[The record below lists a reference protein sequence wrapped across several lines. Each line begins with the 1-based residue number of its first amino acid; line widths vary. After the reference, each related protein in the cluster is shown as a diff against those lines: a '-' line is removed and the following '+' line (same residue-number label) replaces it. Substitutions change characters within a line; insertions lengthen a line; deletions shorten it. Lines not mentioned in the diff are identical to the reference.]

1 MTKGVT
7 MNAIAT
13 TLPTRG
19 EFVERISA
27 LWHRSRE
34 YILALGRAL
43 IEAKA
48 ALDHGE
54 FTAMI
59 ESDLPFGPDNA
70 QRFMRIAKDPK
81 LSNPANS
88 QVLPSAVAALE
99 ALTDLQEDQFEEA
112 VQTGEIHPR
121 MTTADAKA
129 LIGHPREPTFVAPR
143 APEALRSPI
152 INRMELL
159 ATMKGYRSLAG
170 QSQLEADFSAG
181 WPEGYTGKLEIDT
194 RRAIND
200 SWWEWMGSRLLV
212 MLLVPA
218 VDACKPDRCPCCG
231 QITP

>member
-1 MTKGVT
+1 MTKGTT
-7 MNAIAT
+7 MNAIA

-34 YILALGRAL
+34 LVLALGRAL
-43 IEAKA
+43 TDAKA
-48 ALDHGE
+48 ALPYGE

-59 ESDLPFGPDNA
+59 ENDLPFSPDTA
-70 QRFMRIAKDPK
+70 QHFMRIANDPRLSDPVILPALPTSVHALDEVRK
-81 LSNPANS
+81 LSDDQLADG
-88 QVLPSAVAALE
+88 VAS
-99 ALTDLQEDQFEEA
+99 
-112 VQTGEIHPR
+112 GEIHPR
-121 MTTADAKA
+121 MTISDVRA

-143 APEALRSPI
+143 APEDLRRPI

-159 ATMKGYRSLAG
+159 ATMKGYRAAAG